1 MTSANLCRDS
11 TLGLWRTYDF
21 PRIIVMYFSMY
32 RIACDY
38 PALKMKL
45 DRATYLKRAYATALG
60 MFNPPR
66 QTWATVARFGAHR
79 PSLRTIQSLGASAS
93 VVRCAPRMRPCTS
106 SPNDGVRRRLH
117 LRTAGQQIDFE
128 LTGARFAKE
137 EPRPPAVVR
146 CGFWARIYLNTVT
159 KSFVVRRQK
168 IRPDGTEPLRLRI
181 PAGSSRVVVEIIRS

>member
-1 MTSANLCRDS
+1 
-11 TLGLWRTYDF
+11 
-21 PRIIVMYFSMY
+21 MYFSMY

-137 EPRPPAVVR
+137 EPIQWSINQQRLLFRLETETTSSGEVWILGATLPQHGYKIICGQETKNPP
-146 CGFWARIYLNTVT
+146 
-159 KSFVVRRQK
+159 
-168 IRPDGTEPLRLRI
+168 
-181 PAGSSRVVVEIIRS
+181 